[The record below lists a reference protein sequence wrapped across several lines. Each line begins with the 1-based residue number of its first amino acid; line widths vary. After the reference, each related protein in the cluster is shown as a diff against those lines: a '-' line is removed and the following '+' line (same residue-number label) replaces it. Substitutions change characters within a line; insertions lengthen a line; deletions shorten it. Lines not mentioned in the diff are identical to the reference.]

1 LKPKSKD
8 EIRSNKATGIF
19 KNVTTLL
26 SKIPKVTLPAIPET
40 YSQTLS
46 KEQKIQVELA
56 ELKKA
61 RALAEAQR
69 RRMMIY

>member
-1 LKPKSKD
+1 MKQKGKD
-8 EIRSNKATGIF
+8 EIRSNNQIGII

-26 SKIPKVTLPAIPET
+26 SKIPRVTLPAIPET

-46 KEQKIQVELA
+46 KEQKVQVELA